1 VIGFARREFQL
12 MLLRRMADFQ
22 PELVEQAYPRLGATR
37 AQYLA
42 AHYRWQTMLHSTRAP
57 KGLALYRA
65 VLGPP
70 ERGRLLRAGDAEAS
84 TYSWPLTALW
94 PDLRW
99 QVIVGVQDVVMDG
112 ALVRS
117 PDSSPPPLPR
127 PALLRPWSCVLED
140 VLDRWPQAQPML
152 TDTPTHGLVLLGGRQ
167 LWFAHGL
174 FQLTRSARAGH
185 PGTRALDQEP

>member
-42 AHYRWQTMLHSTRAP
+42 AHNRWQTMLHSTRAP
-57 KGLALYRA
+57 KGLKLYRA

-70 ERGRLLRAGDAEAS
+70 DSGELLRIGDAEAV
-84 TYSWPLTALW
+84 TYSWPLAGLW

-99 QVIVGVQDVVMDG
+99 QVIVGVEDVVLDG
-112 ALVRS
+112 ALVRA
-117 PDSSPPPLPR
+117 PGSPPPPLSR

-140 VLDRWPQAQPML
+140 VLAHWPRAEPAP
-152 TDTPTHGLVLLGGRQ
+152 TDTPTHGLVLLDGRQ

-174 FQLTRSARAGH
+174 FQMVR
-185 PGTRALDQEP
+185 GTRAVDPGTPQT